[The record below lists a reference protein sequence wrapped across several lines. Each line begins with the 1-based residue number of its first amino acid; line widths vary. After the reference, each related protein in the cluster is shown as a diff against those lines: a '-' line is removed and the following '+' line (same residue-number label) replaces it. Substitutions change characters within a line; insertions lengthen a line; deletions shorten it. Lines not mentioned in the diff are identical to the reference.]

1 MAQVC
6 SKYFLLFSLYNLL
19 FARLTVTE
27 CSTTSAPA
35 YAATWCAVTSSPAV
49 STSRQST
56 SSSTLTSPRW
66 LRHTCTGSAAAEGE
80 QSSQWHCYEHIS
92 WEVKRPMFS
101 TLESV
106 CQITSLH
113 LRILEK
119 WCLWSFINFETF
131 VRENLKLFC
140 SFSWVEFHAH
150 ISFPGSATLVSPST
164 WSPTMTDSPS
174 TESSKSWAR
183 RSNPSPGTSTSPST
197 WPSSTKRR
205 SRSNLLRR
213 TLQISVIYGT
223 IIN

>member
-35 YAATWCAVTSSPAV
+35 CAATLCAVTSSPAV

-56 SSSTLTSPRW
+56 SSSTSTSPRW

-80 QSSQWHCYEHIS
+80 QSSRLHCYEHIS
-92 WEVKRPMFS
+92 WEVKHPMFS

-113 LRILEK
+113 LRSLEK
-119 WCLWSFINFETF
+119 WFLWSFINFETF
-131 VRENLKLFC
+131 VRENLNC
-140 SFSWVEFHAH
+140 SFHFRGWILMPIFCFQVRPPWCRHQPDH
-150 ISFPGSATLVSPST
+150 LRWQIRPPQNR
-164 WSPTMTDSPS
+164 
-174 TESSKSWAR
+174 AR
-183 RSNPSPGTSTSPST
+183 AGHGDQTHPQGHRQVPLRGRVPPRGGAGVTCSGEHF
-197 WPSSTKRR
+197 KFQLFMG
-205 SRSNLLRR
+205 LL
-213 TLQISVIYGT
+213 
-223 IIN
+223 